1 MPLTGPEYE
10 RFTRTAPT
18 LNCETDGR
26 WIASDESGYDGE
38 DLLAD
43 GRYMMVAGV
52 AVDDAEAE
60 LILRDLRKETNI
72 QPTARE
78 LKFKHFQRGDRL
90 EKMSRLWRSGGALH
104 GRCSVF
110 VIDKRYAIMSKT
122 IDLLA
127 EEEAYRRGIDLYA
140 NGRARKLAR
149 ALACDGRRALKD
161 ERFERLEQAFVA
173 FARRKDPGDRQA
185 VIQTFYSEV
194 EAAWAAS
201 TRRNVTEALELLR
214 ATRVHAEELHSGT
227 GTQSPPHLELLDTA
241 VATLARAWGERL
253 GPVSIMADEHRELT
267 DTRIDSITSVLRTG
281 AGPTLSSLLRPVR
294 IRHMVRGSSHDHP
307 AIQLADL
314 LAGAAGTVAKH
325 TLGHTTEAGALL
337 RPIILPLI
345 EKTSLVPTDDSDPFL
360 SAPGRS

>member
-10 RFTRTAPT
+10 RYTRTAPT

-60 LILRDLRKETNI
+60 LILRDLRKATNI

-90 EKMSRLWRSGGALH
+90 ERMSRLWRPGGALY

-161 ERFERLEQAFVA
+161 DRFERLEQAFVA

-194 EAAWAAS
+194 EAAWAVS
-201 TRRNVTEALELLR
+201 TLSPRHLNSSARRAYTPRSSTGAQGHRGTERAPSGTPRHRRRNPGEGVGRTTGPGQHHGRR
-214 ATRVHAEELHSGT
+214 A
-227 GTQSPPHLELLDTA
+227 P
-241 VATLARAWGERL
+241 RADGHPNRQDR
-253 GPVSIMADEHRELT
+253 GRPAYRSR
-267 DTRIDSITSVLRTG
+267 SY
-281 AGPTLSSLLRPVR
+281 SLLAAPSRT
-294 IRHMVRGSSHDHP
+294 HP
-307 AIQLADL
+307 AHGPRQL
-314 LAGAAGTVAKH
+314 
-325 TLGHTTEAGALL
+325 
-337 RPIILPLI
+337 P
-345 EKTSLVPTDDSDPFL
+345 
-360 SAPGRS
+360 